1 MEPMKKYNG
10 LNVPPDYF
18 TEAMDKLVNRFLNI
32 TLDAVL
38 HPLSSNAKRGAEIQ
52 KVAIMK
58 IARVTEDEL
67 SSGIG
72 FERGYQHNKAKEYD
86 YAIYCYTE
94 AIRLKPDY
102 ASAYNNRGLAHYE
115 KGDLDAAIKDYNETI
130 RLKPDHARAFNNSRQ
145 FLYAKG

>member
-1 MEPMKKYNG
+1 
-10 LNVPPDYF
+10 
-18 TEAMDKLVNRFLNI
+18 
-32 TLDAVL
+32 
-38 HPLSSNAKRGAEIQ
+38 
-52 KVAIMK
+52 MK

-67 SSGIG
+67 SSGVW

-102 ASAYNNRGLAHYE
+102 ASAYNDRGLAHYE

-130 RLKPDHARAFNNSRQ
+130 ASSQIMLVPSTTEAILICERMILKPEFEILKKPFS
-145 FLYAKG
+145 